1 MPEMITE
8 SSQEIFLRFQSDI
21 ESKNSFF
28 TDENGLTIKSHFYNE
43 FASFASNLFPVTSF
57 IGI

>member
-1 MPEMITE
+1 MITE